1 MSMFHNFQK
10 MLPYIQVKEIFY
22 SRFQTYN
29 RFLRLGT
36 KNSVARV
43 GDIQKYCCVIIAI
56 YKNSNSKDMWY

>member
-43 GDIQKYCCVIIAI
+43 GDIQKHCCVIIAI
-56 YKNSNSKDMWY
+56 YKNSNSKDMW